1 MSEHTEAPVDE
12 RTLEQIA
19 KDYYSAR
26 RSELTLTDEQTEVI
40 LTNAKGRFAHL
51 TAAAM
56 ETMAYLLEHAD
67 SDSVRWNVAKYVTDH
82 NLFEATKSEDEIE
95 KLLKD
100 LYANKPAEALEA

>member
-1 MSEHTEAPVDE
+1 MDTED
-12 RTLEQIA
+12 RTLEQLA

-26 RSELTLTDEQTEVI
+26 RSELTLTDEQTEI
-40 LTNAKGRFAHL
+40 IITNAKGRFAHL

-67 SDSVRWNVAKYVTDH
+67 SDSVKWNVAKYVADH
-82 NLFEATKSEDEIE
+82 NLFAATKSEDEIE

-100 LYANKPAEALEA
+100 LYAEKPIEAPNE